1 MEPPRPS
8 LFRRILEGVSV
19 FDAHLHP
26 RQDPAH
32 PGWFSDRGRSAPDTF
47 LPALALIA
55 AGSDIEAAHRYGE
68 TGKENGSDRSENTT
82 TEGNPMKTSPS
93 SIATASILAAALTL
107 GTAGCATVL
116 PGTTQA
122 GVATPTSSS
131 APSATPAP
139 SSSPTPR
146 PTASPLPVGAVV
158 TPGTPLVPTQKAYPL
173 PNGTKVVVDA
183 HLPLPPAV
191 QADANAKVVAMG
203 LAVNKLSPWAAW
215 DLAAQLHLATGKH
228 IIVVTQEFGYLL
240 LDQTTKATFWRPLGV
255 VLPMATSAWQGTLAG
270 AIADAKAF
278 IARQADP
285 SAWAYV
291 VGSGTTPSSP
301 PASPAPSGPS
311 SAAI

>member
-1 MEPPRPS
+1 MKAS
-8 LFRRILEGVSV
+8 
-19 FDAHLHP
+19 
-26 RQDPAH
+26 PA
-32 PGWFSDRGRSAPDTF
+32 
-47 LPALALIA
+47 
-55 AGSDIEAAHRYGE
+55 
-68 TGKENGSDRSENTT
+68 
-82 TEGNPMKTSPS
+82 

-116 PGTTQA
+116 PGVSQA
-122 GVATPTSSS
+122 GVATRSPSVSPSPSPT
-131 APSATPAP
+131 P

-158 TPGTPLVPTQKAYPL
+158 TPGTPLVLTQKAYPL

-215 DLAAQLHLATGKH
+215 DLAAQLHQATGKH
-228 IIVVTQEFGYLL
+228 IIVVTQESGRLL
-240 LDQTTKATFWRPLGV
+240 LNSPETPTIFWRPLGI